1 MINRSATP
9 ELIQLAQQFKAVAV
23 IGPRQSGKTTL
34 VRDTFKEKPYVSLE
48 NPDTRTFAL
57 EDPRGF
63 LRTYSDGAILDEV
76 QRTPELFSYLQEIL
90 DESTTPGKFILT
102 GSNNF
107 KLQDSI
113 SQSLAGRIAFLE
125 LLPFSMK
132 ELNYLEKINLND
144 VLLKGFYPP
153 LFDQNLAPSTWYANY
168 IRTYIE
174 RDVRQLRNISNL
186 ISFEQFLKLCAGRIG
201 QLLNM
206 NSLAVELGVDQKTI
220 TAWISLLE
228 SSFILFRLA
237 PHHKNFNKRVVKMPK
252 LYFIDT
258 GVACTL
264 LGIQTIQHLETH
276 PLRGNIFENFC
287 VSELMKTKSNF
298 QLTENLFFWRD
309 NTGHEIDLLIDDQS
323 QLTPIEIKSGQT
335 IHDNFFEGL
344 RKWRKIGGNPKGF
357 LIYGGDNTQERSDGT
372 TVLSWRKIDGAIG
385 TTSL

>member
-34 VRDTFKEKPYVSLE
+34 VRDTFKDKPYISLE
-48 NPDTRTFAL
+48 NPDARTFAI

-63 LRTYSDGAILDEV
+63 LKTYSDGAILDEV

-90 DESTTPGKFILT
+90 DERATPGKFILT

-107 KLQDSI
+107 KLQNSI
-113 SQSLAGRIAFLE
+113 SQSLAGRIAYLE
-125 LLPFSMK
+125 LYPFSMK
-132 ELNYLEKINLND
+132 ELNYLDNISLND

-153 LFDQNLAPSTWYANY
+153 LFDQNMAPSTWYANY

-186 ISFEQFLKLCAGRIG
+186 ISFERFLKLCAGRIG

-228 SSFILFRLA
+228 SSFILFRLT
-237 PHHKNFNKRVVKMPK
+237 PHHKNFNKRVVKTPK

-258 GVACTL
+258 GLACSL

-287 VSELMKTKSNF
+287 ISELMKTKSNF
-298 QLTENLFFWRD
+298 QLNENLYFWRD
-309 NTGHEIDLLIDDQS
+309 NTEHEIDLLIDDQS

-335 IHDNFFEGL
+335 IHKSYFDGL
-344 RKWRKIGGNPKGF
+344 KKWKKIGGNSSGF
-357 LIYGGDNTQERSDGT
+357 LIYGGDNAQERSDGT
-372 TVLSWRKIDGAIG
+372 TVLSWRKIDGVISTAA
-385 TTSL
+385 S